1 MRAAPIE
8 AALRWASRDAQHCE
22 RFHFPALAI
31 DPERLPAAL
40 AQWLPH
46 AAAGETLTLALSP
59 GELAGAHDA
68 ARILTLAPE
77 KLRQPLVD
85 GIRLV
90 PRVGRYYPR
99 ALLYPLP
106 GCGERDL
113 TPFRCLHSDAER
125 IEVDLN
131 HPLAG
136 VSATL
141 EATMLGTGSGELPA
155 TNLVQA
161 LIADGPGMQATLAGG
176 ATDFADEG
184 AYLRAD
190 EANDTAF
197 YARPRLVPHLDS
209 TALARLAAVY
219 RRFRTPGMRVLDLMS
234 SWQSHLPDELPGLQV
249 TGVGLNAEELA
260 ANPRLARRL
269 IHDLNR
275 EPRLPFGPGEFDL
288 ALCSLSVEYLL
299 RPIELFAEAARVLKP
314 GAAFVLSFSQRW
326 FPPKAVRIWTHLH
339 PFERIGLVLD
349 YFKRSA
355 EYRDAG
361 SESLRGLPR
370 PRQDRYAGRVAL
382 SDPLYAVWARRRGR

>member
-1 MRAAPIE
+1 MRGTANACTFPPWPSTLNGCR
-8 AALRWASRDAQHCE
+8 LRWPNGCRM
-22 RFHFPALAI
+22 
-31 DPERLPAAL
+31 
-40 AQWLPH
+40 PH
-46 AAAGETLTLALSP
+46 AAAGQTYTLALSP
-59 GELAGAHDA
+59 DELAGAHDA
-68 ARILTLAPE
+68 TRVLTLAPD
-77 KLRQPLVD
+77 KFHRPLVD
-85 GIRLV
+85 GVRLV
-90 PRVGRYYPR
+90 PRVGRFYPR

-113 TPFRCLHSDAER
+113 TAFRCLHSDAER

-141 EATMLGTGSGELPA
+141 EVTMLGAGSGEVPA
-155 TNLVQA
+155 TNLLRV
-161 LIADGPGMQATLAGG
+161 LIADGPGMQPALSGG

-190 EANDTAF
+190 EADDTAF
-197 YARPRLVPHLDS
+197 YARPRLLPHLDS
-209 TALARLAAVY
+209 TALAHLASLY
-219 RRFRTPGMRVLDLMS
+219 RRFVKPGMRVLDLMI
-234 SWQSHLPDELPGLQV
+234 SWQSHLPDELTGLQA
-249 TGVGLNAEELA
+249 TGVGLNAEALA
-260 ANPRLARRL
+260 ANPRLSRRL

-275 EPRLPFGPGEFDL
+275 EPRLPFDQGEFDL
-288 ALCSLSVEYLL
+288 VLCSLSVEYLL
-299 RPIELFAEAARVLKP
+299 RPIEVFAEVARVLKP

-361 SESLRGLPR
+361 SETLRGLPR

-382 SDPLYAVWARRRGR
+382 SDPLYVVWALWRGRG